1 MNTPSPNSM
10 KRDPGRGSAYLSF
23 LKKRCRDFF
32 FFCLL
37 LGFYVAF
44 LTFTGIG
51 CPIWFSTGISCPG
64 WPIANPA
71 MLPGVQERVVRRF
84 DRWVRGEDLAAQQRL
99 LQQSL
104 TVQELIEEA
113 HRQIG
118 Y

>member
-1 MNTPSPNSM
+1 MLRSAAIRSP
-10 KRDPGRGSAYLSF
+10 GSGGGAAAA
-23 LKKRCRDFF
+23 
-32 FFCLL
+32 
-37 LGFYVAF
+37 GNA
-44 LTFTGIG
+44 
-51 CPIWFSTGISCPG
+51 
-64 WPIANPA
+64 AA

-104 TVQELIEEA
+104 TVQRLIEEA